1 VARLQ
6 KRNLSKPTEV
16 RPVGRGQLELIE
28 LADLAVARMHYEP
41 GWRWSQDVKPLVG
54 GDSCQVRHVG
64 VVVSGRLYTEMD
76 DGATMEIGP
85 GDVYEI
91 PAGHDSWVV
100 GDEPWISIDIEGRRF
115 FANTRDATD
124 SRLLATI
131 LFTDLVSST
140 EMLARVGDA
149 AWRGRLADYHSV
161 ARRTIERFR
170 GREVAT
176 TGDGVLAVFDSPAHA
191 VRAALTLNADAV
203 ALGLVQRAGVHT
215 GRDRVYGRGGARHR
229 GPPRGTGR
237 GRGGCGRGACLRHD
251 PPAAQWIRAGHRQP
265 RPTRTQGLR
274 GARRAIRGNR
284 GRGLVSDQ
292 GRSLSSIGAAVI
304 GSGFIG

>member
-6 KRNLSKPTEV
+6 KRNLSNPTEV

-28 LADLAVARMHYEP
+28 LADLAVGRMRYDP

-64 VVVSGRLYTEMD
+64 VVVSGRLHTVMD
-76 DGATMEIGP
+76 DGAEMEVGP
-85 GDVYEI
+85 GDVYEM
-91 PAGHDSWVV
+91 PAGHDAWVV

-115 FANTRDATD
+115 FAKVRDATD
-124 SRLLATI
+124 SRTLATI

-149 AWRGRLADYHSV
+149 AWRGRLADYNSV

-176 TGDGVLAVFDSPAHA
+176 TGDGVLAVFDSPARA
-191 VRAALTLNADAV
+191 GRAALELDAQASDV
-203 ALGLVQRAGVHT
+203 GLAQRAGVHT
-215 GRDRVYGRGGARHR
+215 GEVEYSGEEVRGIAVHLAARVAAAAGA
-229 GPPRGTGR
+229 GEV
-237 GRGGCGRGACLRHD
+237 
-251 PPAAQWIRAGHRQP
+251 
-265 RPTRTQGLR
+265 
-274 GARRAIRGNR
+274 
-284 GRGLVSDQ
+284 LVS
-292 GRSLSSIGAAVI
+292 GTTNGLLTGSGLITASRGEHSLKGIEEPVELFAASEGAAA
-304 GSGFIG
+304 